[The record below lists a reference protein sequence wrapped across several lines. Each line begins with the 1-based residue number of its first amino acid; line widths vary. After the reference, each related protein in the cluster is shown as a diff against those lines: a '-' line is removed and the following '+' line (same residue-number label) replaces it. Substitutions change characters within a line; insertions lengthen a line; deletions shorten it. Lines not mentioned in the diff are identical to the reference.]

1 MWVLRSHGDYNAD
14 LNPGSRPAFE
24 VVINPHSPVNLELIA
39 FLFVSTSVG
48 TMGANRGQHW
58 SDTRKYIAALLDVW
72 GDDKIQT
79 QLNGAY
85 RNDSVLQKIAAALAN
100 SSIFCVCTEPP

>member
-1 MWVLRSHGDYNAD
+1 M
-14 LNPGSRPAFE
+14 P
-24 VVINPHSPVNLELIA
+24 
-39 FLFVSTSVG
+39 
-48 TMGANRGQHW
+48 GANKGQHW
-58 SDTRKYIAALLDVW
+58 SDTEIAALLDVW

-85 RNDSVLQKIAAALAN
+85 QNDSVFQKIAAALAN

>member
-1 MWVLRSHGDYNAD
+1 MCFFSSHGDYNAD
-14 LNPGSRPAFE
+14 LNPGSRPAYE
-24 VVINPHSPVNLELIA
+24 VVLNPH
-39 FLFVSTSVG
+39 STSVG

-58 SDTRKYIAALLDVW
+58 SDTEIAALLDVW

-85 RNDSVLQKIAAALAN
+85 RNDSVLRIPENCGSPGPLLLVVTSEAEN
-100 SSIFCVCTEPP
+100 SVATN